1 MVEEKKVG
9 LTALTML
16 VIGSLVGGGIFN
28 LMKDMSDAAA
38 LVPMLIAF
46 GITAFGMGT
55 FVLCFQNLSDKR
67 PDLTAGIF
75 SYANEGFGS
84 FMGFSSAWGYWLSA
98 CLGNVAYAGLLFSS
112 LSYFFDMFGDGN
124 NVLSIIGA
132 SIVTWGVHFL
142 ILRGVSTAAFINTLV
157 TIAKLVPLAIF
168 IVAAIAAFQ
177 VDIFT
182 LDIFGTETGT
192 FEFLSIFE
200 QVNETMMTALWIFIG
215 IEGAVVFSSRA
226 KNKKDIGKASVLALL
241 TMVIIYVLISV
252 VSLGVMSRAEITEL
266 KTPAMAYVLEK
277 IVGPWG
283 AVLVNGG
290 VVLAVVGAILAWT
303 LFAAEL
309 PYQAAKAGAFPM
321 FFAKENKHNAP
332 VNALLVTN
340 ICVQVF
346 LLSFLF
352 TKSAYNLGF
361 ALASSA
367 ILLPYAFTAF
377 YQLKHSLNLAVGTP
391 KRLFNIVV
399 GILAS
404 IYAIYLIYAG
414 GWDYLLLTMVAY
426 AIGIVVYAQVR
437 KEQKKPLFVGIEKV
451 YASMIIGL
459 AVLCVILIMTGGIDI
474 ISILEG

>member
-1 MVEEKKVG
+1 MEEDKKVG
-9 LTALTML
+9 LIGLTML

-28 LMKDMSDAAA
+28 LMKDMSSAAA
-38 LVPMLIAF
+38 LVPMLIAWV
-46 GITAFGMGT
+46 ITALGMGT

-75 SYANEGFGS
+75 SYAKEGFGS
-84 FMGFSSAWGYWLSA
+84 YMGFNSAWGYWLSA
-98 CLGNVAYAGLLFSS
+98 CLGNVAYSGLLFSS
-112 LSYFFDMFGDGN
+112 LSYFFDVFGDGN

-132 SIVTWGVHFL
+132 SVVIWGVHFL

-157 TIAKLVPLAIF
+157 TIAKLVPLVIF
-168 IVAAIAAFQ
+168 IVAAIVAFRM
-177 VDIFT
+177 DIFVT
-182 LDIFGTETGT
+182 DIFGTPTGT
-192 FEFLSIFE
+192 FEATAIFD
-200 QVNETMMTALWIFIG
+200 QVNETMMTALWVFIG

-226 KNKKDIGKASVLALL
+226 QNKKDIGKASVLALL
-241 TMVIIYVLISV
+241 TMVAIYVLITS
-252 VSLGVMSRAEITEL
+252 VSLGVMSRAEIIAL

-277 IVGPWG
+277 AVGTWG
-283 AVLVNGG
+283 ALLVNGG

-309 PYQAAKAGAFPM
+309 PYQAAKEGAFPK
-321 FFAKENKHNAP
+321 FFAKENKNGAP

-340 ICVQVF
+340 GCVQVF
-346 LLSFLF
+346 LLTFLF

-377 YQLKHSLNLAVGTP
+377 YQLKHSLQSP
-391 KRLFNIVV
+391 KQTKKRVFNILV

-404 IYAIYLIYAG
+404 LYAIYLIYAG

-426 AIGIVVYAQVR
+426 ALGIWVYVKVR
-437 KEQKKPLFVGIEKV
+437 KEHEKPVFEGIEKV
-451 YASMIIGL
+451 YAGTIVCL
-459 AVLCVILIMTGGIDI
+459 ALLCVILIFTGGIDI
-474 ISILEG
+474 VAILEG